1 MQDSEAIQRMT
12 IEWTRAQ
19 PSVGRF
25 IRSFVRD
32 RAQAEDLLQEVALI
46 IVDRFETYEPDRPF
60 IGWALGIARRVV
72 QTHLRKVYRDRQV
85 EFSDA
90 VDQAASAFQRLEP
103 QAEVMKEALDHCV
116 RKVHG
121 RSRQALLL
129 RYTEGLELKQIAE
142 HLEMTARNVGVLLH
156 RVRTSLRECVQ
167 RRLRLEGHS

>member
-1 MQDSEAIQRMT
+1 M
-12 IEWTRAQ
+12 
-19 PSVGRF
+19 
-25 IRSFVRD
+25 
-32 RAQAEDLLQEVALI
+32 
-46 IVDRFETYEPDRPF
+46 
-60 IGWALGIARRVV
+60 
-72 QTHLRKVYRDRQV
+72 QTHLRKVYRDRQI

-90 VDQAASAFQRLEP
+90 VDQAAGAFQRMEP

-129 RYTEGLELKQIAE
+129 RYTGGLELKQIAE
-142 HLEMTARNVGVLLH
+142 RLGMTAGNVGVLLH

>member
-1 MQDSEAIQRMT
+1 MQDSEAIRRMT

-60 IGWALGIARRVV
+60 IGWALGIAKRVV
-72 QTHLRKVYRDRQV
+72 QTHLRKVYRDRQI

-121 RSRQALLL
+121 RSRKALLL
-129 RYTEGLELKQIAE
+129 RYSEGLELKQIAE
-142 HLEMTARNVGVLLH
+142 HLEMTAGNVGVLLH